1 MKPTF
6 RVCSKASQA
15 GENSQRNAPTYVVS
29 SILTDMIFRSNH
41 WRRTAQLGSTIK
53 SAKHPSLSNT
63 FGNSKSIK
71 YTIIFLSSILRIKCK
86 KIDPIHKVH
95 KSKLENLCWN
105 THESNC
111 IKSKFWNTLTKT
123 KLLKNWL
130 GDSLMI
136 QTIHPT
142 AKPHWKSDYRK
153 KPRISTACWEQ
164 FFWAKIW
171 MRPFLTLAKLHVCV
185 LKSLIKFNL
194 MKLSPYHIVVHWSDR
209 NFTINGFQI
218 S

>member
-6 RVCSKASQA
+6 SVCSKASQA
-15 GENSQRNAPTYVVS
+15 GENSQRNASTYVVS

-71 YTIIFLSSILRIKCK
+71 YTIIFLSSILRSKCK
-86 KIDPIHKVH
+86 KIDPIYKVH

-153 KPRISTACWEQ
+153 NPEFPQ
-164 FFWAKIW
+164 HVGNNFFGQRSEWG
-171 MRPFLTLAKLHVCV
+171 PF
-185 LKSLIKFNL
+185 
-194 MKLSPYHIVVHWSDR
+194 
-209 NFTINGFQI
+209 
-218 S
+218 